1 MYSHVFDVGVSA
13 KKANGNWVKN
23 KTWLR
28 KHQQDYDATYQEKTM
43 TEAEYVEHLYHLQ
56 QRKRMAELHEKSN
69 NTLRAR
75 TRGQSLST

>member
-1 MYSHVFDVGVSA
+1 MYSHVFDDRVSA

-43 TEAEYVEHLYHLQ
+43 TEAEYVGTFISPST
-56 QRKRMAELHEKSN
+56 RKEN
-69 NTLRAR
+69 
-75 TRGQSLST
+75 G